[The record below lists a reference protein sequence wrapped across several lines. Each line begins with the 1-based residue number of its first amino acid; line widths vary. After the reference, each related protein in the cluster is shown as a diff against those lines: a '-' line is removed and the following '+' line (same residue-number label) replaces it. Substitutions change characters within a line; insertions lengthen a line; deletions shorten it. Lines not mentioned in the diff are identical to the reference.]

1 MPEAIEEKP
10 AMAIPSDNKPV
21 TPATAPTASLSPLQQ
36 GAAPPPK
43 SQRELLGTI
52 TQAISEV
59 VNLKVITVVS
69 PVSIGGTL
77 EKPTVSF
84 DQGQKVGAISTCINL
99 LEGDITTALDPAYA
113 TNTAD
118 PVRQYHEDQVK
129 EAKEIVDRN
138 LRAVADLIERLWDR
152 LAEE

>member
-77 EKPTVSF
+77 EKPTISF
-84 DQGQKVGAISTCINL
+84 DQGQKVGAIATCINL

-118 PVRQYHEDQVK
+118 PVRQYHEGQVK

>member
-1 MPEAIEEKP
+1 
-10 AMAIPSDNKPV
+10 MAIQGDNKPV
-21 TPATAPTASLSPLQQ
+21 TPATAPTAPPRPLQQ
-36 GAAPPPK
+36 DVAPAPK
-43 SQRELLGTI
+43 SQHELLGTI

-84 DQGQKVGAISTCINL
+84 DQGQKVGAIATSINL
-99 LEGDITTALDPAYA
+99 LDGDITTAIDPAYSTDA
-113 TNTAD
+113 ND

-138 LRAVADLIERLWDR
+138 LNAVADLIERLWDKVS
-152 LAEE
+152 E

>member
-1 MPEAIEEKP
+1 
-10 AMAIPSDNKPV
+10 MAIQGDDNKPV
-21 TPATAPTASLSPLQQ
+21 TPPPPAAAASRAIQQ
-36 GAAPPPK
+36 GPAPEPK
-43 SQRELLGTI
+43 TQRELLGTI

-69 PVSIGGTL
+69 PVAIGGTL
-77 EKPTVSF
+77 EKPTVTF
-84 DQGQKVGAISTCINL
+84 DQAQKVGAIATSINL
-99 LEGDITTALDPAYA
+99 LDGDITTAIDPVYA
-113 TNTAD
+113 ANTAD

>member
-1 MPEAIEEKP
+1 
-10 AMAIPSDNKPV
+10 MAIQGDNNKPV
-21 TPATAPTASLSPLQQ
+21 TPPPPAAAASRAIQQ
-36 GAAPPPK
+36 GVGPAPEPK
-43 SQRELLGTI
+43 TQRELLGTI

-77 EKPTVSF
+77 DKPTVTL
-84 DQGQKVGAISTCINL
+84 DQGQKVGAIATCINL
-99 LEGDITTALDPAYA
+99 LDGDITTAIDPAYA
-113 TNTAD
+113 ANTAD

-152 LAEE
+152 LAEA

>member
-1 MPEAIEEKP
+1 
-10 AMAIPSDNKPV
+10 MAIQGDDNKPV
-21 TPATAPTASLSPLQQ
+21 TPLPPAAAASRAIQQ
-36 GAAPPPK
+36 GPAPAPK
-43 SQRELLGTI
+43 TQRELLGTI

-69 PVSIGGTL
+69 PVAIGGTL
-77 EKPTVSF
+77 EKPTITF
-84 DQGQKVGAISTCINL
+84 DQGPKVGAIATCINL
-99 LEGDITTALDPAYA
+99 LDGDITTAIDPAYA
-113 TNTAD
+113 SNTAD

-152 LAEE
+152 LAEA

>member
-77 EKPTVSF
+77 EKPTISF

-118 PVRQYHEDQVK
+118 PVRQYHEGQVK

>member
-1 MPEAIEEKP
+1 
-10 AMAIPSDNKPV
+10 MAIQGDNNRPV
-21 TPATAPTASLSPLQQ
+21 TS
-36 GAAPPPK
+36 PPPAAAASRAIQQAVAPAPEPK
-43 SQRELLGTI
+43 TQRELLGTI
-52 TQAISEV
+52 THAISEV

-77 EKPTVSF
+77 ENPTVSF
-84 DQGQKVGAISTCINL
+84 DQGQKVGAIATCINL
-99 LEGDITTALDPAYA
+99 LDGDITTAIDPAYA
-113 TNTAD
+113 SNTAD

-138 LRAVADLIERLWDR
+138 LKAVADLIERLWDR

>member
-1 MPEAIEEKP
+1 
-10 AMAIPSDNKPV
+10 MAIPSDNKPV
-21 TPATAPTASLSPLQQ
+21 TPAAAPAAPPSPLQQ
-36 GAAPPPK
+36 DAAPPPK

-77 EKPTVSF
+77 EKPTVAF
-84 DQGQKVGAISTCINL
+84 DQGQKVGAIATSINL
-99 LEGDITTALDPAYA
+99 LDGDITTAIDPAYA
-113 TNTAD
+113 ANTAD
-118 PVRQYHEDQVK
+118 PVRQYHEAQVK